1 MKYSHLT
8 HDEFERIAHADAATE
23 LELEFVRRWADIK
36 EEESD
41 RSMELLGE
49 QLSESQQEIQ
59 DLKEAVEAWR
69 SYKVHAE
76 KAFEFS
82 SKKLEM
88 LKGYITDI
96 INTNPEPT
104 LFAVLTSDAVN
115 QADAAIADLKTL
127 VDAAVSELEA

>member
-8 HDEFERIAHADAATE
+8 HDEFERIARADATTE
-23 LELEFVRRWADIK
+23 LEKEFVKRWDDI
-36 EEESD
+36 EEEEAG
-41 RSMELLGE
+41 RSL
-49 QLSESQQEIQ
+49 QLAHDQLEEAQNEID
-59 DLKEAVEAWR
+59 DLKMAVTAFR
-69 SYKVHAE
+69 SYKEHAE

-104 LFAVLTSDAVN
+104 LFAVLTQDAVN

-127 VDAAVSELEA
+127 VDAADSELDV

>member
-1 MKYSHLT
+1 MSYSHLT
-8 HDEFERIAHADAATE
+8 HDEFERIARADASSE
-23 LELEFVRRWADIK
+23 LEKEFVKRWDDIQ
-36 EEESD
+36 EEEVD
-41 RSMELLGE
+41 RSVWLLGD
-49 QLSESQQEIQ
+49 QLEEANNEIA
-59 DLKEAVEAWR
+59 DLKMAVNAFR
-69 SYKVHAE
+69 SYKEHAE
-76 KAFEFS
+76 RAFEFS

-127 VDAAVSELEA
+127 VDAADSELDV